1 MTSQNTDSS
10 KKSSSTSTANN
21 NNRIAQSVLM
31 KEKDRN
37 QLNNNNIQSL
47 NQTSISSNCKASFK
61 SRSIPPLLRIKPNA
75 PSDQGRILAEETLF
89 DSDIEIVDDYEDSQ
103 KARKQNAEGESSPVR
118 KVRGSAAKKETPLLQ
133 IFDGNVVISQELSI
147 EEVQNLLSQI
157 NSKLQSQNSVNS
169 ADFPNITFS
178 KEENSD
184 IEIILDDANG
194 IESDRSGGI
203 VLNKFPKVLTK
214 SEKWAEQPGNKGK
227 VLLKSLSVGNKV
239 AEILDRPS
247 TSSEA
252 NLLISFKAFGDGR
265 QEKSNAEHDYTS
277 QKIEETKE
285 DEPMVEHVVV
295 DNPETELMQIE
306 LIEPVTASAAG
317 PSIAANCA
325 TDKGEFTSLL
335 SHIHRANS
343 FFHSLGEGRP
353 SLICKLLRSIHFS
366 SILSMQIPLFGI
378 NLIN

>member
-1 MTSQNTDSS
+1 
-10 KKSSSTSTANN
+10 
-21 NNRIAQSVLM
+21 M

-47 NQTSISSNCKASFK
+47 NQTSISSNCKSSFK

-75 PSDQGRILAEETLF
+75 AGSDQGRILAEEALF
-89 DSDIEIVDDYEDSQ
+89 DSDIEIVDDYE
-103 KARKQNAEGESSPVR
+103 ARKQKNADGESSPVR
-118 KVRGSAAKKETPLLQ
+118 KIRGSAAKKETPLLQ

-194 IESDRSGGI
+194 LETDRGDRI
-203 VLNKFPKVLTK
+203 VLNKFPKVLAK
-214 SEKWAEQPGNKGK
+214 SEDWTDQPGNKGK

-239 AEILDRPS
+239 AEILDQPS
-247 TSSEA
+247 TSSET
-252 NLLISFKAFGDGR
+252 NLLISFKAFGDGGR
-265 QEKSNAEHDYTS
+265 EKSNAEHDYTGG
-277 QKIEETKE
+277 KLEETKE
-285 DEPMVEHVVV
+285 DEPMVEQVVV

-306 LIEPVTASAAG
+306 LIEPVNASAAG
-317 PSIAANCA
+317 TGTAIAANCSA
-325 TDKGEFTSLL
+325 EKGESR
-335 SHIHRANS
+335 SSVSAGESQS
-343 FFHSLGEGRP
+343 FF
-353 SLICKLLRSIHFS
+353 
-366 SILSMQIPLFGI
+366 
-378 NLIN
+378 